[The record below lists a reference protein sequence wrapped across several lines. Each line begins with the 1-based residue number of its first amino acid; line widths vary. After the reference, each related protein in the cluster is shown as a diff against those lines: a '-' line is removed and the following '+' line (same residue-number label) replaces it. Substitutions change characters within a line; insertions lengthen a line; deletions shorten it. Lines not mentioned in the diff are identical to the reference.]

1 MNQPTLRVVLFDLD
15 GTLIDTESQYTVFW
29 REIAQRYR
37 SDVYQ
42 LEEIIKGTTLRQT
55 FDMFFPDPEHQ
66 AQITEALNVCERQ
79 MDYSFFPGA
88 LEFISDLRNHGVH
101 CAIVTSS
108 NQMKMNAVRAQ
119 IPNFDSLF
127 DRVLTAEL
135 FRASKPDPDCYL
147 LGARVF
153 DANLSE
159 CVVFE
164 DAYTGLQAGM
174 SSGIYTIGMASGHTP
189 DEIRD
194 RCHHVITGYE
204 NLSYQRLLEIRIADR

>member
-1 MNQPTLRVVLFDLD
+1 MNQPILRVALFDLD
-15 GTLIDTESQYTVFW
+15 GTLINTEPQYTVFW

-37 SDVYQ
+37 PDVYQ
-42 LEEIIKGTTLRQT
+42 LEEQIKGTTLRQT
-55 FDMFFPDPEHQ
+55 FDMFFPDPEQQ
-66 AQITEALNVCERQ
+66 AEITEALNIYERQ

-88 LEFISDLRNHGVH
+88 LDFIRDLRNHGVR

-108 NQMKMNAVRAQ
+108 NRIKMSAVRAQ
-119 IPNFDSLF
+119 IPDFDSLF
-127 DRVLTAEL
+127 DRVLTAEQ

-153 DANLSE
+153 DADLSE

-174 SSGIYTIGMASGHTP
+174 TSGIYTIGMASGHTP
-189 DEIRD
+189 DEIHD
-194 RCHHVITGYE
+194 RCHHVITGYQDID
-204 NLSYQRLLEIRIADR
+204 YKRLLAICGKS